1 MNKKYST
8 PADMNKFYAQCNLQ
22 LHIGFYNDHNRLVA
36 NQIAEINRE
45 LSDLSLD
52 LKRRRYLEYSKTGYL
67 TWYRRHMIINCFLNM
82 YSHFEECLGVTCRLC
97 SKKMPHSKC
106 SGLTRFKK
114 YYEQE
119 HKLKLSKGPLWGFL
133 RDCETARDILLHAA
147 GNISLARPRKE
158 AEDLP
163 KRNPTLFA
171 IENSRIVPKEELL
184 TRFAKAIPEFIDWLT
199 DQIDRSKSMES
210 GVP

>member
-22 LHIGFYNDHNRLVA
+22 LHIGFYNDHNRLIA
-36 NQIAEINRE
+36 NQIAEINLE
-45 LSDLSLD
+45 LSDPSLNSKRKRD
-52 LKRRRYLEYSKTGYL
+52 LEFIKAGYL
-67 TWYRRHMIINCFLNM
+67 TWYRNRMIINCFLTM
-82 YSHFEECLGVTCRLC
+82 YSHFEECLAVTYRL
-97 SKKMPHSKC
+97 SPKKRPHSHR
-106 SGLTRFKK
+106 SGLIRFNELFEEE
-114 YYEQE
+114 YM
-119 HKLKLSKGPLWGFL
+119 LKLSGGPQWEFL
-133 RDCETARDILLHAA
+133 RDCEKARDIILHAA
-147 GNISLARPRKE
+147 GNISLARNRKE

-171 IENSRIVPKEELL
+171 IENSRIVLKEELL

-199 DQIDRSKSMES
+199 DQIARSKNMES